1 MPKPARPSDV
11 RIETARG
18 EDLKAVPLLALAAVN
33 DDRARKRGSPKLGVR
48 TQSSAPALS
57 REHILVRATALAKI
71 EPLGKISMVRL
82 ARELGV
88 APALIHYYIGSRDDL
103 ISGVANR
110 YFKERVSRLQPLTDN
125 WKKDLQREAAQSYKT
140 GVEYGGVLRY
150 MMSHNR
156 FRVFQQVSVG
166 ETGY

>member
-125 WKKDLQREAAQSYKT
+125 WKKDLQREAA
-140 GVEYGGVLRY
+140 
-150 MMSHNR
+150 
-156 FRVFQQVSVG
+156 
-166 ETGY
+166 